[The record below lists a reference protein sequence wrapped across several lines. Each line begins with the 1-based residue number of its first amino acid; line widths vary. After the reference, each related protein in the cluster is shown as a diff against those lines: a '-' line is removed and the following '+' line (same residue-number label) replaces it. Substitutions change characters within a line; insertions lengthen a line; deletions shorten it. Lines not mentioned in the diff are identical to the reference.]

1 MGKKHGVRRGKGRW
15 LHCARQY
22 VSPSSWDSDSLR
34 LVPLPVRQVSSP
46 GAERLVRVP
55 QDLIRFQ
62 DLPMFVV
69 YYRLKGAEGKKSGEN
84 GSGGGIDEGEKEQV
98 EEVLALVSVSE
109 EERMT
114 EWRVADVRVNREFY
128 GGGKGRPVNKRT
140 RERRL
145 RLGFDELK
153 LVRIFL
159 EM

>member
-1 MGKKHGVRRGKGRW
+1 
-15 LHCARQY
+15 
-22 VSPSSWDSDSLR
+22 
-34 LVPLPVRQVSSP
+34 
-46 GAERLVRVP
+46 
-55 QDLIRFQ
+55 
-62 DLPMFVV
+62 MFVV
-69 YYRLKGAEGKKSGEN
+69 YYRPKGAGGKKKGDGEN
-84 GSGGGIDEGEKEQV
+84 DDGDVGGEEKEQV
-98 EEVLALVSVSE
+98 EEVLALVSVNE

-128 GGGKGRPVNKRT
+128 GGGKGRPLNKRT